1 MSSSEAMTFR
11 EHLTEL
17 KNRAKIVFISFVA
30 LLVIFIAVPADPK
43 QVLSFTGTYVTI
55 ISIFLARL
63 KTDVLPHGW
72 TLIANKLNE
81 PLEIF
86 LVASLILAM
95 VFNTPIFA
103 YETFR
108 FITPALLP
116 REKRLLYPFVAASS
130 ALFAVGTLFGYFFL
144 ARFLMIALSPFFTI
158 SQLSPF
164 VDGADFYFVVFLTIF
179 LSGVAFTIPVF
190 IFLFITFGIVE
201 ASFFRKNRVIIW
213 VVTYIFTAVITPDG
227 GPLLDL
233 VLFVPII
240 SMLEVAVFLAGRY
253 RRSKN
258 PSEGKS
264 DQTQQAVSPAA
275 VVPSPEGK
283 CRYCAAALGTG
294 TIFCP
299 NCGRSNA

>member
-1 MSSSEAMTFR
+1 MTFR

-17 KNRAKIVFISFVA
+17 KNRAKVAFLSFVA
-30 LLVIFIAVPADPK
+30 LLVVFIAAPADPK

-55 ISIFLARL
+55 VSLFLGRV
-63 KTDVLPHGW
+63 KGDILPVGW

-86 LVASLILAM
+86 LVASLILAL

-108 FITPALLP
+108 FVSPALLP
-116 REKRLLYPFVAASS
+116 HEKRLLYPFVGASS

-144 ARFLMIALSPFFTI
+144 ARFLMIALSPFFVI
-158 SQLSPF
+158 SKLSPF

-190 IFLFITFGIVE
+190 VFLFISFGIVQ
-201 ASFFRKNRVIIW
+201 ASFFKKNRVIIW

-240 SMLEVAVFLAGRY
+240 TMLEAAVFLASRY
-253 RRSKN
+253 KR
-258 PSEGKS
+258 GKS
-264 DQTQQAVSPAA
+264 SSEAGTIKPEQPVPTQPGPITS
-275 VVPSPEGK
+275 GK
-283 CRYCAAALGTG
+283 CKYCSSELESGA
-294 TIFCP
+294 IFCS